1 MIFPEWLPLYGDVAF
16 RGDCHNESSEQIAF
30 FSYIRKKYP
39 ESLGLIAL
47 HPKNEQKLK
56 GKQFNRLNVDK
67 AMGFCKS
74 ASDIIIPG
82 NPSFVCELKRVD
94 HTKSKWQEG
103 QIEYLEAA
111 KNNGAFVC
119 VALGAKAALEALADW
134 MIINEYK

>member
-1 MIFPEWLPLYGDVAF
+1 MIIPDWLKCYGDQSF
-16 RGDCHNESSEQIAF
+16 RGECPLEVAEQVAF
-30 FSYIRKKYP
+30 FSEIRRCYP
-39 ESLGLIAL
+39 QTLGLIAL
-47 HPKNEQKLK
+47 HPKNEQKRK
-56 GKQFNRLNVDK
+56 GKQFNTLSSDK
-67 AMGFCKS
+67 AKGFCKS

-82 NPSFVCELKRVD
+82 CPAFICELKRVD